1 MGGLQRFEQRLENLI
16 SGAFARAFRSAVQ
29 PVEIA
34 AALQRECDNN
44 AQILSRERRM
54 VPNDFHVEL
63 SQVDLDRLAPYD
75 TALAD
80 ELTHQVQDHADAQ
93 GYVFPGPI
101 AIEFEKADDL
111 TTGRFRIRSKAQAR
125 VQSNA
130 THTQVRRARAVL
142 EINRT
147 RHPLQPPGLV
157 VGRGTEADV
166 RINDPGVSRR
176 HIEFDVR
183 TDVRQG
189 KDDLKI
195 EVRDLGSTNG
205 MLIDGHKVTKA
216 GVRDGSQVRIGNTTM
231 TVRILEDDED
241 DRLSVAWVEPVS
253 ELTLFLIRIAYL
265 AILWIFVLSAISVI
279 RSDMFGARVPEAAR
293 GADAARK
300 EKRGAKKQPPKR
312 RGSPTHVD
320 RDRGQQRRRARRP
333 RPTRRSS
340 SAAAATRRIKL
351 DDDYVSTRHARIAA
365 SGDQWFV
372 EDLGST
378 NGTYIGTVRI
388 TQPTTITLG
397 TQVRIG
403 KTILELRK

>member
-1 MGGLQRFEQRLENLI
+1 VGGLQRFEQRLETLI

-63 SQVDLDRLAPYD
+63 SLVDLDRLAPYD

-80 ELTHQVQDHADAQ
+80 ELVNQVQDHADAQ

-101 AIEFEKADDL
+101 AIEFEAAEDL
-111 TTGRFRIRSKAQAR
+111 TTGRFRIRSRAQAR

-147 RHPLQPPGLV
+147 RHPLQPPGVV
-157 VGRGTEADV
+157 VGRGTEADI

-183 TDVRQG
+183 AAPSTSSGGRSRE
-189 KDDLKI
+189 DLKI

-205 MLIDGHKVTKA
+205 MLIDGHKVSRA

-231 TVRILEDDED
+231 TVRILEEGDED
-241 DRLSVAWVEPVS
+241 DGVS
-253 ELTLFLIRIAYL
+253 
-265 AILWIFVLSAISVI
+265 
-279 RSDMFGARVPEAAR
+279 FGV
-293 GADAARK
+293 
-300 EKRGAKKQPPKR
+300 
-312 RGSPTHVD
+312 
-320 RDRGQQRRRARRP
+320 
-333 RPTRRSS
+333 
-340 SAAAATRRIKL
+340 
-351 DDDYVSTRHARIAA
+351 
-365 SGDQWFV
+365 
-372 EDLGST
+372 
-378 NGTYIGTVRI
+378 
-388 TQPTTITLG
+388 
-397 TQVRIG
+397 
-403 KTILELRK
+403 